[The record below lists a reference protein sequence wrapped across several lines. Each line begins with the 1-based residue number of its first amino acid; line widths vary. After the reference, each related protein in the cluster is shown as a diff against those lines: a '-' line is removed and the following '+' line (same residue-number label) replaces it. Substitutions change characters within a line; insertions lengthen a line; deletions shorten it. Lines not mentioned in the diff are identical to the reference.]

1 MLGEVFERVAVVL
14 ENEAVA
20 TTFVN
25 AEHLGNRAV
34 VEVESEHVGGWDV
47 DEAEPAV
54 VDILGNVLVKQNHA
68 WSALAVH
75 QEFLH
80 VNGKGV
86 GDHDLDGRFQRHDR
100 GFGESTHDQSSD
112 CRHSAVKSATFT
124 RRRRPTLMMGRLP
137 WLIWPRTVSGDRPES
152 SEKRS
157 IVMTGT

>member
-1 MLGEVFERVAVVL
+1 MLGEVFERLAVVL
-14 ENEAVA
+14 ENEAVTA
-20 TTFVN
+20 IFVN

-34 VEVESEHVGGWDV
+34 VEVEREHVGGWDV

-54 VDILGNVLVKQNHA
+54 FDILGNVLVKQNHA
-68 WSALAVH
+68 GSALVVH

-86 GDHDLDGRFQRHDR
+86 GVHERVGSFQRHDR

-124 RRRRPTLMMGRLP
+124 RRRRPTLIRGRFP
-137 WLIWPRTVSGDRPES
+137 WLSWPRTVSGERPVS